1 MQGEDIQKNP
11 EKEDSGDGERSKNV
25 VRDSQVPD
33 SQVPD
38 HRRKEY
44 VNVSTSTGCMYA
56 ASISTVDDVYMFNCA
71 HLEGGDLYVG

>member
-25 VRDSQVPD
+25 VPDKSQVM

-44 VNVSTSTGCMYA
+44 VNVSISTGCMYA
-56 ASISTVDDVYMFNCA
+56 VSISTVDDVCFIV
-71 HLEGGDLYVG
+71 LI

>member
-25 VRDSQVPD
+25 VPD

-44 VNVSTSTGCMYA
+44 VNVSISTGCMYA
-56 ASISTVDDVYMFNCA
+56 VSISIVDDVC
-71 HLEGGDLYVG
+71 LIVLI